1 MTTNF
6 KFTQAGVVISKKD
19 VHTNERPSVK
29 YCAQHLIVAIDSLLH
44 RVNQPQPGIV
54 IDIHTDEYTP
64 VSHWVCFGATRDG
77 MSDRREHS

>member
-6 KFTQAGVVISKKD
+6 KFTQASVLISNKD
-19 VHTNERPSVK
+19 VHTNERPPVE
-29 YCAQHLIVAIDSLLH
+29 YCAQHLTVAIDSLLH